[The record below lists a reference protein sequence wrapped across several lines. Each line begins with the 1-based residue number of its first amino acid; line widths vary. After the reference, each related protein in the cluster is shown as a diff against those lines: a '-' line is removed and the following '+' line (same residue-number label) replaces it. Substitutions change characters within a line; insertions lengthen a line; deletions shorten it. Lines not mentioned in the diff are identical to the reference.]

1 MLMAACHSKETGWV
15 EVTELERLSDLR
27 EDSDNLLWAE
37 TDVASLSP
45 DEVSLIMEEF
55 ELPKLAVE
63 NAVEAR
69 SRPKLQ
75 PYQDVLFVVVHQ
87 LDEVE
92 DQLEAVQISGFV
104 GPNFVLIFHEGA
116 TRTITEAK
124 RRWEKADLLNEPAT
138 LLHILLDVI
147 VDDYQEIADRV
158 EEEMESL
165 EEIVLEMPNAPVSRQ
180 LYALKQRV
188 ARLRR
193 YVFPATRLLDWALDP
208 DTISQPI
215 PKHTEDLFRDVHD
228 HLLRISDQVRNVD
241 DLAQAVID
249 LTRAEQAAVL
259 NETNRRLAAWA
270 AIFAVGTLVAGV
282 YGMNFS
288 LVPGTGTRFGF
299 WFSLSLMVA
308 SSIALYVYFKRR
320 HWL

>member
-1 MLMAACHSKETGWV
+1 MLMAACHSKETGWIKV
-15 EVTELERLSDLR
+15 EELERLSDLR
-27 EDSDNLLWAE
+27 EESGNLLWAE
-37 TDVASLSP
+37 TDVATLSAE
-45 DEVSLIMEEF
+45 EVSLITEEF
-55 ELPKLAVE
+55 ELPRLAVE
-63 NAVEAR
+63 DAVEAR

-75 PYQDVLFVVVHQ
+75 PYGKVTFVVVHQ

-92 DQLEAVQISGFV
+92 DQLEAVQIAGFV
-104 GPNFVLIFHEGA
+104 GPNFVLIFHAGA
-116 TRTITEAK
+116 ERTIKEAK
-124 RRWEKADLLNEPAT
+124 RRWEEVDLRDEPAM

-147 VDDYQEIADRV
+147 VDDYQAIADRV

-193 YVFPATRLLDWALDP
+193 YVLPGTRLLDWALDP
-208 DTISQPI
+208 DTINRPI

-270 AIFAVGTLVAGV
+270 AIFAVGTFVAGI

-299 WFSLSLMVA
+299 WFSLTLMA
-308 SSIALYVYFKRR
+308 ATSIGLYVYFKRR
-320 HWL
+320 RWL